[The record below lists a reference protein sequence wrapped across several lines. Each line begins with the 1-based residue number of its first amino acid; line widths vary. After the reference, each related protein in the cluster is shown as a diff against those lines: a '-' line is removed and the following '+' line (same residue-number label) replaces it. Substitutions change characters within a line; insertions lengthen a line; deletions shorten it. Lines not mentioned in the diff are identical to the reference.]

1 MASSSSQDWQNDT
14 FDNCFDDGFFDND
27 VDNYFTRGSEMI
39 LNPVVRCE
47 PSNAAFR
54 GCSSEQDQLTEC
66 LDVYTPTFRDS
77 PVLMSSTLSTDN
89 WLMPLA
95 QPEPEA
101 SNAGLAQTIKQEHC
115 HNYPNAVKAKVP
127 TAAGGVQKD
136 VSHRRGPKAEH
147 AKLIN
152 CITLEK
158 LQKHANA
165 ALMLGISATMAKR
178 IAKHHRIKALY
189 F

>member
-1 MASSSSQDWQNDT
+1 VNH
-14 FDNCFDDGFFDND
+14 
-27 VDNYFTRGSEMI
+27 
-39 LNPVVRCE
+39 L
-47 PSNAAFR
+47 SNAAFR

-152 CITLEK
+152 CITLEN